1 MYIIAMILFVGGVY
15 LFGLAF
21 QLPAFQA
28 VVFFAGI
35 VAVGLAMALPM
46 YARSSARFDD
56 GRE

>member
-1 MYIIAMILFVGGVY
+1 MYVIAMILFVGGLY

-21 QLPAFQA
+21 QLPAGQA
-28 VVFFAGI
+28 AVFFAGI
-35 VAVGLAMALPM
+35 IAVGIAMALPM